1 MSNYTP
7 YHVHT
12 KLSNG
17 ITNID
22 SISNFQEYIDL
33 AQKYGMK
40 AFAFSEHG
48 CVLEWVHKK
57 NAIEKAGMKYI
68 HAEEFYLTEEINP
81 DELVRDNYHCVL
93 IARNWE
99 GVKELNK
106 LSSKSFYRDGHFY
119 YNPRITF
126 EELENTTD
134 NIIVTSACFLK
145 GSNVSTINGVK
156 KIENI
161 LHNDYVK
168 NMYGDWEKVNYPTQI
183 YYNDIGYEFSISNT
197 KEIIKCTKDHKFL
210 VASAN
215 NNTPRWIKAQ
225 DIASPKSLNS
235 KEYMLFPIKT
245 QYSQLK
251 ILKKDLWKNSYI
263 SPSRKLKTIIND
275 IVITPEFMR
284 LIGLFIG
291 DGSISLSSNPRI
303 TFTLNYYE
311 YNNHYKCIF
320 NEIEKQIG
328 LRFSK
333 TIRSNNNRV
342 DISTS
347 SVDFINLFYW
357 LFGDTKAKTK
367 HIPNVLKHISEEYD
381 MELFYGYLL
390 SDGSVKKG
398 IKDGYNYGRFTGVT
412 ISDQLKNDLMDLFD
426 SLNIHYSVRE
436 VQEHIDKNGVHH
448 NKAYYIE
455 SNTKEYLK
463 INKLNLVSHSDI
475 VTLVSNIQNG
485 HKHYFIKSPSC
496 MYKKKYIKSIKK
508 IHINDI
514 VYCLNNNSHSFICEN
529 VVAHNCVGG
538 VLCKGAD
545 KAKQRYLKFLIKNKH
560 RCFLEIQHHN
570 DSLQSKYNQV
580 LYTISQRFDIPL
592 IAGTDSHA
600 AYQEQLEGRL
610 IEQKSHEVYFSGED
624 SWDLVFK
631 SYDELVQ
638 AYKKQNALP
647 ENVYL
652 QAIKN
657 TNVMADMIEEFEL
670 DYTKKYPVLYDNS
683 LQVLK
688 QKISE
693 GIKRRGIDKLPNY
706 QKYKDRIVY
715 ELKTYI
721 HNGAIDFLLLEEDY
735 KTAMKEKGIN
745 FGYSRGSVSG
755 SVIAYILGITEVD
768 SVKYNLNFE
777 RFMNTERVSLADVDT
792 DWYATDRDRVRD
804 YLFAKKNLYCCNI
817 VTFNTIA
824 LKGAIKDVGRALG
837 YPPSETQAIS
847 NSVTQNED
855 KKDVVPDVVKK
866 KYSNLFHYVDM
877 VMGTI
882 TSLGRHAAGLVI
894 SPIDIEE
901 TFGTLRIETDERPV
915 SQINMKEI
923 DSLNYVKLDILGLD
937 CVGLIDGACK
947 LAGIPFLTPDN
958 TDYNDKKVWDSIAED
973 TTMIFQ
979 FESGFASDYLKQILR
994 PQVIAKVKEQNP
1006 NFSYIDLMSMA
1017 NGAIRPAGASYRNE
1031 LSQGI
1036 YRDNG
1041 NKALNDFLS
1050 PTLGFLVYQEQII
1063 EFLHKFCGFTMG
1075 EADIV
1080 RRHFS
1085 KKTGTEKDIPVIK
1098 DGGYL
1103 SDNGHYIKGFIQTM
1117 KDDYGVEKEE
1127 AEKIIKNFLK
1137 VIIDASDY
1145 LFSLNHAQPY
1155 SFLGYAVGYLRY
1167 YYPLETYTTALNVYK
1182 NKKEKDKENKLV
1194 AITRYINNH
1203 NVEIRPIK
1211 FGKSGAKYTLD
1222 KTNGVIYKGI
1232 ESIKDC
1238 NAKIADELL
1247 EVATRGHKDFFD
1259 LLQDIKDNTS
1269 VGVSKLKILTTLNF
1283 FSDYGKNDYLLKL
1296 IDLFYGLKIKSKTIL
1311 PLMFEC
1317 KVLSKDKIDTYKK
1330 WGITGEGMVKKYAGK
1345 ETAKQFREIDN
1356 QGLIKD
1362 MCNNI
1367 PNKSLSTVLQIKAE
1381 KDYLGYVEYTNPNMS
1396 ENYYIVLDYKTYK
1409 DETKPYFTVRNLKTG
1424 EETKTRIKQSKIYKE
1439 SPFGEYSILLIQ
1451 GFTWD
1456 YRKKYIE
1463 GEWRTTDDL
1472 EPILEQYQVM
1482 KG

>member
-1 MSNYTP
+1 MANYTP
-7 YHVHT
+7 YHIHT
-12 KLSNG
+12 MLSNG

-22 SISNFQEYIDL
+22 SISNFQEYINL
-33 AQKYGMK
+33 AKEYGMK

-68 HAEEFYLTEEINP
+68 HAEEFYLTEDINP
-81 DELVRDNYHCVL
+81 KELVRDNYHCIL
-93 IARNWE
+93 IAKNWE

-119 YNPRITF
+119 YNPRISF
-126 EELENTTD
+126 EELENTSD
-134 NIIVTSACFLK
+134 NIIVTSAC
-145 GSNVSTINGVK
+145 
-156 KIENI
+156 
-161 LHNDYVK
+161 
-168 NMYGDWEKVNYPTQI
+168 
-183 YYNDIGYEFSISNT
+183 
-197 KEIIKCTKDHKFL
+197 
-210 VASAN
+210 
-215 NNTPRWIKAQ
+215 
-225 DIASPKSLNS
+225 
-235 KEYMLFPIKT
+235 
-245 QYSQLK
+245 
-251 ILKKDLWKNSYI
+251 
-263 SPSRKLKTIIND
+263 
-275 IVITPEFMR
+275 
-284 LIGLFIG
+284 
-291 DGSISLSSNPRI
+291 
-303 TFTLNYYE
+303 
-311 YNNHYKCIF
+311 
-320 NEIEKQIG
+320 
-328 LRFSK
+328 
-333 TIRSNNNRV
+333 
-342 DISTS
+342 
-347 SVDFINLFYW
+347 
-357 LFGDTKAKTK
+357 
-367 HIPNVLKHISEEYD
+367 
-381 MELFYGYLL
+381 
-390 SDGSVKKG
+390 
-398 IKDGYNYGRFTGVT
+398 
-412 ISDQLKNDLMDLFD
+412 
-426 SLNIHYSVRE
+426 
-436 VQEHIDKNGVHH
+436 
-448 NKAYYIE
+448 
-455 SNTKEYLK
+455 
-463 INKLNLVSHSDI
+463 
-475 VTLVSNIQNG
+475 
-485 HKHYFIKSPSC
+485 
-496 MYKKKYIKSIKK
+496 
-508 IHINDI
+508 
-514 VYCLNNNSHSFICEN
+514 
-529 VVAHNCVGG
+529 VGG
-538 VLCKGAD
+538 CLCKGNT
-545 KAKQRYLKFLIKNKH
+545 KIKQRYLKFLINNKH

-570 DSLQSKYNQV
+570 DPLQIEYNKI
-580 LYTISQRFDIPL
+580 LYTISQRFGIPL

-600 AYQEQLEGRL
+600 AYQEQIEGRL
-610 IEQKSHEVYFSGED
+610 IEQEAHESYFSGED

-631 SYDELVQ
+631 NYDELVQ
-638 AYKKQNALP
+638 AYKEQNALP
-647 ENVYL
+647 EKIYL
-652 QAIKN
+652 KAIEN
-657 TNVMADMIEEFEL
+657 TNMMADMIEEFEL

-683 LQVLK
+683 LQVVK
-688 QKISE
+688 QKI
-693 GIKRRGIDKLPNY
+693 GKGVKRRKINTLTNY
-706 QKYKDRIVY
+706 KKYKDRIAY

-735 KTAMKEKGIN
+735 KTAMKKKGIN

-792 DWYATDRDRVRD
+792 DWYSTDRDKVRE
-804 YLFAKKNLYCCNI
+804 YLFAKENLYCCNI

-837 YPPSETQAIS
+837 YKPAETQALS
-847 NSVTQNED
+847 DSVIQDEN
-855 KKDVVPDVVKK
+855 KKDIVPDTIRKK
-866 KYSNLFHYVDM
+866 HANLFHYVDM

-979 FESGFASDYLKQILR
+979 FESGFASKYLKQILK
-994 PQVIAKVKEQNP
+994 PEVITKIKEQNP

-1031 LSQGI
+1031 LSQGN

-1085 KKTGTEKDIPVIK
+1085 KKTGTEKDIPIIK

-1117 KDDYGVEKEE
+1117 KDDYGVEKKE
-1127 AEKIIKNFLK
+1127 AEEIIKNFLK

-1155 SFLGYAVGYLRY
+1155 SFLGYTVGYLRY
-1167 YYPLETYTTALNVYK
+1167 YYPLETYTTALNVYQPD
-1182 NKKEKDKENKLV
+1182 KEKLT
-1194 AITRYINNH
+1194 AITKYIVNH

-1222 KTNGVIYKGI
+1222 KNNGIIYKGI

-1247 EVATRGHKDFFD
+1247 EVAERKHNDFFD

-1283 FSDYGKNDYLLKL
+1283 FSDYGKNGRLLKM

-1311 PLMFEC
+1311 PSMSEC
-1317 KVLSKDKIDTYKK
+1317 KVLPKDKIDTYRE
-1330 WGITGEGMVKKYAGK
+1330 WGITNDLVHKYAQK
-1345 ETAKQFREIDN
+1345 ETAKQYREIDN
-1356 QGLIKD
+1356 EGLVKAALKR
-1362 MCNNI
+1362 I
-1367 PNKSLSTVLQIKAE
+1367 PNKSLDMIEQIKAE
-1381 KDYLGYVEYTNPNMS
+1381 KDYLGYVEYINADVN

-1409 DETKPYFTVRNLKTG
+1409 DETKPYFVVRNIKTG
-1424 EETKTRIKQSKIYKE
+1424 EEISTRIKQSKIYKE
-1439 SPFGEYSILLIQ
+1439 KPFGEYAVLLIQ
-1451 GFTWD
+1451 GFTWE
-1456 YRKKYIE
+1456 YKKREIN
-1463 GEWRTTDDL
+1463 GEWKTTDEL
-1472 EPILEQYQVM
+1472 TPILETYEVM

>member
-1 MSNYTP
+1 MANYTP
-7 YHVHT
+7 YHIHT
-12 KLSNG
+12 MLSNG

-22 SISNFQEYIDL
+22 SISNFQEYINL
-33 AQKYGMK
+33 AKEYGMK

-68 HAEEFYLTEEINP
+68 HAEEFYLTEDINP
-81 DELVRDNYHCVL
+81 KELIRDNYHCIL
-93 IARNWE
+93 IAKNWE

-119 YNPRITF
+119 YQPRITF
-126 EELENTTD
+126 EELENTSD
-134 NIIVTSACFLK
+134 NIIVTSAC
-145 GSNVSTINGVK
+145 
-156 KIENI
+156 
-161 LHNDYVK
+161 
-168 NMYGDWEKVNYPTQI
+168 
-183 YYNDIGYEFSISNT
+183 IGGCLC
-197 KEIIKCTKDHKFL
+197 K
-210 VASAN
+210 
-215 NNTPRWIKAQ
+215 
-225 DIASPKSLNS
+225 
-235 KEYMLFPIKT
+235 
-245 QYSQLK
+245 
-251 ILKKDLWKNSYI
+251 
-263 SPSRKLKTIIND
+263 
-275 IVITPEFMR
+275 
-284 LIGLFIG
+284 
-291 DGSISLSSNPRI
+291 
-303 TFTLNYYE
+303 
-311 YNNHYKCIF
+311 
-320 NEIEKQIG
+320 
-328 LRFSK
+328 
-333 TIRSNNNRV
+333 
-342 DISTS
+342 
-347 SVDFINLFYW
+347 
-357 LFGDTKAKTK
+357 GDTK
-367 HIPNVLKHISEEYD
+367 I
-381 MELFYGYLL
+381 
-390 SDGSVKKG
+390 
-398 IKDGYNYGRFTGVT
+398 
-412 ISDQLKNDLMDLFD
+412 
-426 SLNIHYSVRE
+426 
-436 VQEHIDKNGVHH
+436 
-448 NKAYYIE
+448 
-455 SNTKEYLK
+455 
-463 INKLNLVSHSDI
+463 
-475 VTLVSNIQNG
+475 
-485 HKHYFIKSPSC
+485 
-496 MYKKKYIKSIKK
+496 
-508 IHINDI
+508 
-514 VYCLNNNSHSFICEN
+514 
-529 VVAHNCVGG
+529 
-538 VLCKGAD
+538 
-545 KAKQRYLKFLIKNKH
+545 KQRYLKFLIKNKY

-570 DSLQSKYNQV
+570 DSIQIEYNKI
-580 LYTISQRFDIPL
+580 LYTISQRFGIPL

-600 AYQEQLEGRL
+600 AYQEQIKGRL
-610 IEQKSHEVYFSGED
+610 IEQKSHKVYFSGED

-631 SYDELVQ
+631 NYDELVQ

-647 ENVYL
+647 EKIYL
-652 QAIKN
+652 QAIEN
-657 TNVMADMIEEFEL
+657 TNTMADMIEEFEL

-683 LQVLK
+683 LQVVK
-688 QKISE
+688 QKIGK
-693 GIKRRGIDKLPNY
+693 GIKRRKINKLANY
-706 QKYKDRIVY
+706 KKYKNRIAY

-721 HNGAIDFLLLEEDY
+721 HNGAVDFLLLEEDY

-792 DWYATDRDRVRD
+792 DWYSTDRDKVRE
-804 YLFAKKNLYCCNI
+804 YLFAKENLYCCNI

-837 YPPSETQAIS
+837 YKPAEAQALSDLVIQDE
-847 NSVTQNED
+847 N
-855 KKDVVPDVVKK
+855 KKDIVPDAIRKK
-866 KYSNLFHYVDM
+866 HANLFHYVDM

-979 FESGFASDYLKQILR
+979 FESGFASEYLKQILK
-994 PQVIAKVKEQNP
+994 PEVITKVKEQNP

-1031 LSQGI
+1031 LSQGN

-1041 NKALNDFLS
+1041 NKVLNDFLS

-1085 KKTGTEKDIPVIK
+1085 KKTGTEKDIPIIK

-1117 KDDYGVEKEE
+1117 KDDYGVEKRE
-1127 AEKIIKNFLK
+1127 AEEIIKNFLK

-1155 SFLGYAVGYLRY
+1155 SFLGYTVGYLRY
-1167 YYPLETYTTALNVYK
+1167 YYPLETYTTALNVYQSD
-1182 NKKEKDKENKLV
+1182 KEKLT
-1194 AITRYINNH
+1194 AITKYIVNH

-1222 KTNGVIYKGI
+1222 KNNGIIYKGI
-1232 ESIKDC
+1232 ESIKGC

-1247 EVATRGHKDFFD
+1247 EVAKRKHNDFFD

-1283 FSDYGKNDYLLKL
+1283 FSDYGKNGCLLKM

-1311 PLMFEC
+1311 PSMFEC
-1317 KVLSKDKIDTYKK
+1317 KELSKDKIDTYRE
-1330 WGITGEGMVKKYAGK
+1330 WGITNDLVHKYAQK
-1345 ETAKQFREIDN
+1345 ETAKQYREIDN
-1356 QGLIKD
+1356 EGLLKAALKK
-1362 MCNNI
+1362 I
-1367 PNKSLSTVLQIKAE
+1367 PNKSIDMIEQIKAE
-1381 KDYLGYVEYTNPNMS
+1381 KDYLGYVEYINADVD
-1396 ENYYIVLDYKTYK
+1396 ENYYIILDYKTYK
-1409 DETKPYFTVRNLKTG
+1409 DETKPYFVVRNIKTG
-1424 EETKTRIKQSKIYKE
+1424 EEINTRIKQSKIYKE
-1439 SPFGEYSILLIQ
+1439 KPFGEYAVLLIQ
-1451 GFTWD
+1451 GFTWE
-1456 YRKKYIE
+1456 YRKRCIN
-1463 GEWRTTDDL
+1463 GEWKTTDEL
-1472 EPILEQYQVM
+1472 TPILETYEVM